1 MKDQGENSRHQTN
14 LQVKVNE
21 GGKKKIPS
29 QEQKARSSE
38 QQQKER
44 EFLLTEQ
51 AWDILEQGT

>member
-1 MKDQGENSRHQTN
+1 MKDQGENSRCQTN

-21 GGKKKIPS
+21 GGGGEIPA

-51 AWDILEQGT
+51 AWDILEPGM

>member
-1 MKDQGENSRHQTN
+1 MKDQGENSRCQTN

-21 GGKKKIPS
+21 GEKKKS
-29 QEQKARSSE
+29 RSSE

-51 AWDILEQGT
+51 AWDVLEQGM